1 MEEVLEA
8 FTRTAEYRVT
18 DFATAATYHIG
29 AIYQGFSRDLLDSE
43 LPPELEGE
51 ALAQYEIMLE
61 EQAFPF
67 EEKAIEIHEV
77 NANRVL
83 DGLWDDWIRQS
94 YAALAQLVPARY
106 AREEKSRAVLAVAD

>member
-1 MEEVLEA
+1 
-8 FTRTAEYRVT
+8 
-18 DFATAATYHIG
+18 
-29 AIYQGFSRDLLDSE
+29 
-43 LPPELEGE
+43 
-51 ALAQYEIMLE
+51 MLE

-106 AREEKSRAVLAVAD
+106 DREEKSRAVLAVAD